1 MPKPSL
7 TPECY
12 AGVRAFLPLPNVGT
26 QLTGGSVGIR
36 SSLLGEKICVSF

>member
-7 TPECY
+7 TPKYC

-26 QLTGGSVGIR
+26 QLSGGSVGIR
-36 SSLLGEKICVSF
+36 SSLLGFN